1 MKLSMDIIEQWI
13 QKYDPVST
21 IVSDELT
28 IAGIR
33 LFSYEKTPD
42 PDYLYIGRTGDFF
55 QRSQDKE
62 VLLVHRKDVISLRTE
77 ELEDVFD
84 MVMDAF
90 VYYQKW
96 EQTMLA
102 AFSRRTRSR

>member
-13 QKYDPVST
+13 RKYEPVST

-55 QRSQDKE
+55 
-62 VLLVHRKDVISLRTE
+62 
-77 ELEDVFD
+77 
-84 MVMDAF
+84 
-90 VYYQKW
+90 
-96 EQTMLA
+96 
-102 AFSRRTRSR
+102 